1 MHLQFGFLLLYRLFK
16 LNSAR
21 RLGGSEEGVSVEG
34 SEGMALRNLQII
46 GDTGNALN
54 LVANSPGH
62 VLDGQTS

>member
-34 SEGMALRNLQII
+34 SEGMALRKLTN
-46 GDTGNALN
+46 
-54 LVANSPGH
+54 H
-62 VLDGQTS
+62 R